1 MENNKEKQK
10 LIWINFLHIYQPA
23 NADGHIIKEATDYSY
38 QRIVRALE
46 EHPSIKFNLNINGCL
61 FLRWEELGYSDLIKR
76 IGKLIERGQI
86 DLTGTACYHPI
97 VPLIPEKEARR
108 QIQENEQILKK
119 HFGSRFKPRGFFFPE
134 LAYSPKVAKLVA
146 NLGYQW
152 ILMDEIAV
160 SSKPDRTNFNQ
171 VYLDKNSNLKAVVR
185 SRKLSNS
192 YVPET
197 IEKILENNKKAKPGK
212 ELSLVVTAT
221 DGELY
226 GLRHLDQSA
235 VFERVLKHKDLQ
247 TQTITD
253 FVKSNKET
261 LPIKPPAH
269 SWATTELEYENDQP
283 FNLWQEKTNTV
294 QKKLWQLADLAY
306 NTIEDHQDDPN
317 YHWARWH
324 LVRGLQSC
332 TFWWASAKDFR
343 LFGDISWSPDEI
355 ERGTNELI
363 RSVRALEKVETRE
376 VKVKA
381 EKLWIAVKKM
391 VWERHWVYYWKKT

>member
-1 MENNKEKQK
+1 MNKNSTQK
-10 LIWINFLHIYQPA
+10 KLTWINFLHIYQPA

-46 EHPSIKFNLNINGCL
+46 EHPNIKFNLNINGCL
-61 FLRWEELGYSDLIKR
+61 FLRWEELGYHELIKR

-119 HFGSRFKPRGFFFPE
+119 HFGARFKPRGFFFPE
-134 LAYSPKVAKLVA
+134 MAYSPEAAKIVAKL
-146 NLGYQW
+146 GYKW
-152 ILMDEIAV
+152 ILLDEIAV
-160 SSKPDRTNFNQ
+160 SLNPTDNDFDQ
-171 VYLDKNSNLKAVVR
+171 VYIDKNSGLKVVIR
-185 SRKLSNS
+185 SRKYSNS

-197 IEKILENNKKAKPGK
+197 IEKIVKKNKTAKPGK
-212 ELSLVVTAT
+212 EKILIITAT

-235 VFERVLKHKDLQ
+235 VFEKVLKSDGFK
-247 TQTITD
+247 TKTISEFIRT
-253 FVKSNKET
+253 KKEKK
-261 LPIKPPAH
+261 PIKPQAH
-269 SWATTELEYENDQP
+269 SWATTELEFKNNQP
-283 FNLWQEKTNTV
+283 FNLWQEKINTV

-306 NTIEDHQDDPN
+306 NTIEEHQDDPN

-343 LFGDISWSPDEI
+343 LFGPISWSPDEI
-355 ERGTNELI
+355 ERGTNELV
-363 RSVRALEKVETRE
+363 RAVRALEKEETRE
-376 VKVKA
+376 TKVKA
-381 EKLWIAVKKM
+381 EKLWIAIKKM
-391 VWERHWVYYWKKT
+391 IWERHWVYYWKKT